1 MAVVAVFEGPTLT
14 RERYEASI
22 GELTGGRSRVEKPSD
37 WPVEGLLLHVA
48 GETASGFRVID
59 VWQSEEAFRRFGE
72 ALAPIMAKLGLNEEP
87 EVYPV
92 HTFVSP

>member
-1 MAVVAVFEGPTLT
+1 MAVVAVFQGPTLT
-14 RERYEASI
+14 REKYEASVR
-22 GELTGGRSRVEKPSD
+22 ELTGGRSRVEKPSD

-72 ALAPIMAKLGLNEEP
+72 ALAPIMARLGLEEQP
-87 EVYPV
+87 EVYSV
-92 HTFVSP
+92 HTLVSA